1 MNGKQ
6 REDLD
11 WLAFRYVAAEL
22 SPGES
27 REFERRLEQDQ
38 QAREAVGRVVEVTCA
53 VRSLDGDAAPLVA
66 PVRRLRPWHHR
77 RGVRLAAGL
86 ALGLAIALLIW
97 GPPRDEQAG
106 QRNGSLAGVPQPAE
120 LALVWSH
127 ARTEL
132 NSPEDEDATGWHWL
146 APANRET
153 DASMFVDRQAAVEQ
167 AAVDTPEWMVS
178 AVVAMESEREDQKAP
193 ASNIE
198 GI

>member
-1 MNGKQ
+1 MNEIQ

-22 SPGES
+22 SPAES

-38 QAREAVGRVVEVTCA
+38 EAREAVGRVVEVTCA
-53 VRSLDGDAAPLVA
+53 VRSLDWDVTPLVTPA
-66 PVRRLRPWHHR
+66 QRLRPWYHR
-77 RGVRLAAGL
+77 RGLRLAAGL
-86 ALGLAIALLIW
+86 ALGLAFALLIW
-97 GPPRDEQAG
+97 GPPRGEQAG
-106 QRNGSLAGVPQPAE
+106 RQDGRPSGTVPPAE

-132 NSPEDEDATGWHWL
+132 TAGPDDETAGWQWL

-153 DASMFVDRQAAVEQ
+153 DAQLSTNEDAAL
-167 AAVDTPEWMVS
+167 DTPEWMVS
-178 AVVAMESEREDQKAP
+178 AVVAMEGDGAEQQPP
-193 ASNIE
+193 ASNVE